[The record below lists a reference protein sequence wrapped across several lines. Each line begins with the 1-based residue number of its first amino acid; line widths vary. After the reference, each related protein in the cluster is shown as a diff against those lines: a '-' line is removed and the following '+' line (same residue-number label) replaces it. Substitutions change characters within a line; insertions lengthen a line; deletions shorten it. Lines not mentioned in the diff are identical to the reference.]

1 MTSDPDDALRWD
13 GDEPVTDAPATA
25 ADAPAKSADAGDVPS
40 AEEEPS
46 LPAGWTAV
54 GRGSEKVR
62 VAEAGSADAL
72 DSGRP
77 AVEAVTAAEVS
88 DERPGLG
95 NASLISLGVI
105 GGVYLLYAIGWAVG
119 GSNLRPSAKFLVTD
133 AMYLPWMWL
142 VILAPFL
149 WFVAV
154 WVLTRGRATW
164 IRIVGLVIGVVLL
177 IPWPFVMTGVLGS

>member
-1 MTSDPDDALRWD
+1 MTSDPDDALRWE
-13 GDEPVTDAPATA
+13 GDEPVTDAPAKA
-25 ADAPAKSADAGDVPS
+25 ADAPAKGTSADAG
-40 AEEEPS
+40 AGEAPS

-62 VAEAGSADAL
+62 IADGASAVIADGA
-72 DSGRP
+72 
-77 AVEAVTAAEVS
+77 AVTPSPSAASSAEDA
-88 DERPGLG
+88 DERQGLG
-95 NASLISLGVI
+95 NVSLISLGVI
-105 GGVYLLYAIGWAVG
+105 GGIYLLYAVGWAVG
-119 GSNLRPSAKFLVTD
+119 GSNLRPSASFLVTD

-164 IRIVGLVIGVVLL
+164 IRIVGLVVGVVLL

>member
-1 MTSDPDDALRWD
+1 MTSDPDDALRWE
-13 GDEPVTDAPATA
+13 GDEPVTDAPAKA
-25 ADAPAKSADAGDVPS
+25 ADVPAKGADADADG
-40 AEEEPS
+40 APS

-62 VAEAGSADAL
+62 IADA
-72 DSGRP
+72 DADAADGATVAPSVSDGSP
-77 AVEAVTAAEVS
+77 ADGA

-95 NASLISLGVI
+95 NVSLISLGVI
-105 GGVYLLYAIGWAVG
+105 GGIYLLYAVGWAVG

-164 IRIVGLVIGVVLL
+164 IRIVGLVAGVVLL